1 MPAIKISALFERIK
15 NWQNFAAHF
24 YNYKICDE
32 LPAIFGRDERLDL
45 SDMHHIHLASTQALQ
60 ARWAKINR
68 QYYRT
73 ALVNDADNDF
83 WLIYAYDAFRDEYLL
98 LTITGP
104 DAHNRSEWGSFL
116 RTVHCE
122 IVEPWALGRIIFP
135 DLDDL

>member
-73 ALVNDADNDF
+73 ALVNDADKDF
-83 WLIYAYDAFRDEYLL
+83 WLIYAYDAFGMSTCY
-98 LTITGP
+98 
-104 DAHNRSEWGSFL
+104 
-116 RTVHCE
+116 
-122 IVEPWALGRIIFP
+122 
-135 DLDDL
+135 

>member
-1 MPAIKISALFERIK
+1 MPAIKISALFERVSTWK
-15 NWQNFAAHF
+15 NFAAHF

-45 SDMHHIHLASTQALQ
+45 SDMHHIHLASTQVMQ
-60 ARWAKINR
+60 AQWAKINR

-73 ALVNDADNDF
+73 ALVDDAANDF

-98 LTITGP
+98 LTIIGP

-116 RTVHCE
+116 RTVRYE

-135 DLDDL
+135 DLDDF